1 MKKKIIM
8 LLCLIGSLSFA
19 DEMKFSTSTDD
30 STNES
35 IEIPSGYDEETEKNI
50 EKLLSLSQGGLSG
63 IDNLIN
69 NTKKIG
75 ENIESMKRQYSDLMN
90 DAKEVEIP
98 KYLSF
103 DEWDKQY
110 GDQIMPSQKKEE
122 YEKYLSL
129 ITEETEGLAKRTKDQ
144 LRNIFST
151 SDGGLFNTIG
161 DIKNV
166 VDKGVDSVLTGA
178 EIAGDATSF
187 GLSVAALVPNIMGTG
202 VGHYGSIANTIQS
215 FLGKLQQM
223 RQRLEAL
230 KQYSRWIEEKKNF
243 GKSDMMS
250 IKGMK
255 DTLSSLE
262 EIVRNS
268 GVKINELERN
278 FATTKENRDTSTVQG
293 WDSKTK
299 DDITI
304 LKDTNKTIETSALTE
319 KILKIIN
326 DEQKRLSSITP
337 NTEKQQLG
345 VLISQNDL
353 LITLFSKLVSDQSRS
368 MGDLALKNQRMMQE
382 EIADN
387 NIQKKNIIN
396 LNNYK
401 NELKRKINRNNQ
413 GVPLY

>member
-1 MKKKIIM
+1 MCIR
-8 LLCLIGSLSFA
+8 
-19 DEMKFSTSTDD
+19 D
-30 STNES
+30 
-35 IEIPSGYDEETEKNI
+35 
-50 EKLLSLSQGGLSG
+50 
-63 IDNLIN
+63 
-69 NTKKIG
+69 
-75 ENIESMKRQYSDLMN
+75 RN

-110 GDQIMPSQKKEE
+110 GEEIMPSQKKEE
-122 YEKYLSL
+122 YEKYLSS
-129 ITEETEGLAKRTKDQ
+129 ITEETEGLVKRTKDQ

-202 VGHYGSIANTIQS
+202 VGHYGGIANTIQS

-255 DTLSSLE
+255 DTLSSL
-262 EIVRNS
+262 
-268 GVKINELERN
+268 
-278 FATTKENRDTSTVQG
+278 
-293 WDSKTK
+293 
-299 DDITI
+299 
-304 LKDTNKTIETSALTE
+304 
-319 KILKIIN
+319 
-326 DEQKRLSSITP
+326 LS
-337 NTEKQQLG
+337 
-345 VLISQNDL
+345 LIH
-353 LITLFSKLVSDQSRS
+353 I
-368 MGDLALKNQRMMQE
+368 
-382 EIADN
+382 
-387 NIQKKNIIN
+387 
-396 LNNYK
+396 
-401 NELKRKINRNNQ
+401 
-413 GVPLY
+413 

>member
-1 MKKKIIM
+1 MVIK
-8 LLCLIGSLSFA
+8 LCH
-19 DEMKFSTSTDD
+19 
-30 STNES
+30 
-35 IEIPSGYDEETEKNI
+35 
-50 EKLLSLSQGGLSG
+50 
-63 IDNLIN
+63 
-69 NTKKIG
+69 
-75 ENIESMKRQYSDLMN
+75 
-90 DAKEVEIP
+90 P
-98 KYLSF
+98 K
-103 DEWDKQY
+103 
-110 GDQIMPSQKKEE
+110 KKEE
-122 YEKYLSL
+122 YEKYLSS
-129 ITEETEGLAKRTKDQ
+129 ITEETEGLAKSTKEQ
-144 LRNIFST
+144 LGKIFSI

-202 VGHYGSIANTIQS
+202 VGHYGGIANTIQS

-268 GVKINELERN
+268 GVKLNELERN
-278 FATTKENRDTSTVQG
+278 FATTKENRDTSTTQG

-401 NELKRKINRNNQ
+401 KELKRKIQRNNQ

>member
-1 MKKKIIM
+1 MKKKII
-8 LLCLIGSLSFA
+8 LLVLLISALSFA
-19 DEMKFSTSTDD
+19 DEMKFRTSTDD

-63 IDNLIN
+63 INNLIN

-98 KYLSF
+98 RYLSF

-110 GDQIMPSQKKEE
+110 GEEIMPSQKKEE
-122 YEKYLSL
+122 YEKYLSSIPEESENL
-129 ITEETEGLAKRTKDQ
+129 IKKTKEK
-144 LRNIFST
+144 LNKIFS
-151 SDGGLFNTIG
+151 SSEGGLFNTIG
-161 DIKNV
+161 DINNV
-166 VDKGVDSVLTGA
+166 VNKGLDSVITGA
-178 EIAGDATSF
+178 EITGDTTSLL
-187 GLSVAALVPNIMGTG
+187 LSAVSLAPNVMGTG
-202 VGHYGSIANTIQS
+202 LGHWGSVANTIQS

-262 EIVRNS
+262 EIVRSS
-268 GVKINELERN
+268 GIKINELERN
-278 FATTKENRDTSTVQG
+278 FATTKENRDTSTTQG

-401 NELKRKINRNNQ
+401 KELKRKIKFGNQ